1 MNIAIA
7 IVALL
12 FLASAAFIVAGVQ
25 MLAGM
30 AWAFIALGLLLFG
43 AGVYLRAGLKPNG

>member
-1 MNIAIA
+1 MSVALA

-12 FLASAAFIVAGVQ
+12 FLASAAFLVAGVQ

-30 AWAFIALGLLLFG
+30 AWAFILIGLLLFG
-43 AGVYLRAGLKPNG
+43 AGVFLRMGLKPNG